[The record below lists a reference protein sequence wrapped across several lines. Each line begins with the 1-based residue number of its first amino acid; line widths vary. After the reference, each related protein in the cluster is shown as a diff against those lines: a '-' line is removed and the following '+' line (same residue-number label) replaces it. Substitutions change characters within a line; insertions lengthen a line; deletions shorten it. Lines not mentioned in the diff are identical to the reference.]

1 MKEYLQAE
9 VLNGAE
15 SMFRALS
22 LLRRKSFDVIS
33 VEMVKRKSSNIAD
46 LKMMVEKRE
55 VSNPHSAKLL
65 IEKIIGFENVCS
77 ENA

>member
-1 MKEYLQAE
+1 MKELVKAE
-9 VLNGAE
+9 VMNGAE

-33 VEMVKRKSSNIAD
+33 VEMVKRNASDISD
-46 LKMMVEKRE
+46 LKMTVEKRE
-55 VSNPHSAKLL
+55 TSNPHSAKLL
-65 IEKIIGFENVCS
+65 VEKLIGFENVCS